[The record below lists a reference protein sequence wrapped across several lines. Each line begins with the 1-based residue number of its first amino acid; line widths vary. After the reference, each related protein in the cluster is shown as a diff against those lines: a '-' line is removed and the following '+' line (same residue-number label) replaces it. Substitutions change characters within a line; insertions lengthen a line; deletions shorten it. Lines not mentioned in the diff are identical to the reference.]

1 MAPSPADTQA
11 APRPALTQ
19 ALTLIESDPARAEAL
34 AREVLAETP
43 DDPQARLALGG
54 ALRAQGRLAEAQG
67 LLQPL
72 AAELPRS
79 WMAQAQW
86 ALLLAGAGQSRAA
99 IAPLEQALALNPGFG
114 QGWRLLG
121 DIRLV
126 SGEVGAAQRA
136 YDRLLVGLIHEPRLA
151 SAAIALAE
159 GRIDDADARARA
171 ILAKTPANLGAG
183 HILGEAIARAGHA
196 PEAETLLAQCAARAP
211 GQLQIGQS
219 YALALMRNARFEAA
233 LEVLHGLLTTH
244 EGDIRCMV
252 MGAAALAAI
261 DDYEAAAATTAAILE
276 RFPDQPQAWL
286 IQGNSLRTLGR
297 IDEAVAAYRQCL
309 AHDPGCGEAYWS
321 LANLKTYRLTAAELA
336 GAQAQL
342 SKADLAPRERSLLQF
357 TLGKACE
364 DAGADEAA
372 FAFYTRA
379 NALQRGL
386 RAYDPEAT
394 HALVQ
399 RAKALFTP
407 AFLAER
413 RGWGAPDA
421 DPIFIVGL
429 PRSGSTLVEQILAS
443 HPQVEGTRELLDIQG
458 IADWLARSQAGYP
471 DALAALSLEQ
481 TRSLG
486 EGYLAATRSHRRL
499 GRPRFTDKAPWNAL
513 HAGLIALIL
522 PGAKIVDVRRH
533 PLGCCVSAFRQH
545 FDQGFDFTYD
555 LADLGRYYA
564 DYADLMAHF
573 DIVAPGLVH
582 RVVYEDLVADTEG
595 QVRRLLDYLGL
606 PFDPACLRFFA
617 NPRAVAT
624 PSSEQVRRP
633 VFTDAVDH
641 WRRFE
646 PWLGPLK
653 AALGPVLTAYPQATG
668 DAV

>member
-1 MAPSPADTQA
+1 MAPSPAESQA

-19 ALTLIESDPARAEAL
+19 ALTLMDSDPARAEAL
-34 AREVLAETP
+34 AREVLAGAP
-43 DDPQARLALGG
+43 DDPQARLILGG
-54 ALRAQGRLAEAQG
+54 ALRAQGRLGDAQG

-72 AAELPRS
+72 AAALPQS
-79 WMAQAQW
+79 WLAQAQW
-86 ALLLAGAGQSRAA
+86 ALWLADSGQSQAA
-99 IAPLEQALALNPGFG
+99 LAPLERALALNPGFG

-126 SGEVGAAQRA
+126 CGEVAAAQHA
-136 YDRLLVGLIHEPRLA
+136 YDRLLVGLVHEPRLA

-159 GRIDDADARARA
+159 GRIADADARARA
-171 ILAKTPANLGAG
+171 ILAKSPANLGAG
-183 HILGEAIARAGHA
+183 HILAEALARQGHTQ
-196 PEAETLLAQCAARAP
+196 EAEILLAQCVARAP

-219 YALALMRNARFEAA
+219 YALALMRNGRFETA
-233 LEVLHGLLTTH
+233 LELLHGLLTTH
-244 EGDIRCMV
+244 ERDIRCMV

-261 DDYEAAAATTAAILE
+261 DDYEAATATTAAILE

-297 IDEAVAAYRQCL
+297 ISEAIDAYRHCL

-321 LANLKTYRLTAAELA
+321 LANLKTYRLDAAERA

-342 SKADLAPRERSLLQF
+342 DRADLPAHERSLLHF

-372 FAFYTRA
+372 FAHYQRA
-379 NALQRGL
+379 NALQRSQ

-394 HALVQ
+394 HALVA

-407 AFLAER
+407 AFLEAR
-413 RGWGAPDA
+413 QDWGAAAA

-458 IADWLARSQAGYP
+458 IADWLGGARAGYP
-471 DALAALSLEQ
+471 GAIADLTPELC
-481 TRSLG
+481 RRLG
-486 EGYLAATRSHRRL
+486 EDYLEATRGHRRL

-513 HAGLIALIL
+513 HTGLIALIL
-522 PGAKIVDVRRH
+522 PNARIVDVRRH

-564 DYADLMAHF
+564 DYVDLMAHF
-573 DIVAPGLVH
+573 DAVAPGRVH
-582 RVVYEDLVADTEG
+582 RVIYEDLVADTEG
-595 QVRRLLDYLGL
+595 QVRRLLAYLGL
-606 PFDPACLRFFA
+606 PFDPACLRFFD

-653 AALGPVLTAYPQATG
+653 AALGPVLGAYPQAPG
-668 DAV
+668 R